1 MSTTHFEMHGKSDG
15 LMEGGRAGRRGG
27 LPAGSRART
36 QARHSSVLQERFKR
50 IEQRARIR
58 VER

>member
-27 LPAGSRART
+27 LPRRLARMNAGPAQLSAAGAFQT
-36 QARHSSVLQERFKR
+36 H
-50 IEQRARIR
+50 
-58 VER
+58 